1 MQNLD
6 AMLAYKAMFRFLEK
20 YYALTNVDEIGV
32 LLGSMSMEIFQDEK
46 PADPAMWDD
55 WIDAIR
61 EVRAERGS
69 QPDQ

>member
-32 LLGSMSMEIFQDEK
+32 LLGSMSTEIFQDEK

>member
-1 MQNLD
+1 MQNLY

-32 LLGSMSMEIFQDEK
+32 LLGSMSTEIFQDEK

-61 EVRAERGS
+61 EVMAERGS